1 MSDEDRDQD
10 FWQRKAPQYD
20 RVAKGLFGRPLTRVL
35 ELTANDVA
43 SGDTVLEVA
52 AGTGL
57 ITAVIA
63 PRVRRV
69 VATDY
74 ADNMLAILRERM
86 KAAGISNVEPAR
98 RNIYDLGYPAAS
110 FDIVVA
116 GNVLHLV
123 PDLERALDALR
134 HVLRPGGKLI
144 APTFVHDETRL
155 SWVVSRLLVTLL
167 GQPMSRRFTATSL
180 RQALEQRGFRVTRAE
195 TIPGLIPVAYVESTA
210 TAAGAV

>member
-1 MSDEDRDQD
+1 
-10 FWQRKAPQYD
+10 
-20 RVAKGLFGRPLTRVL
+20 
-35 ELTANDVA
+35 
-43 SGDTVLEVA
+43 
-52 AGTGL
+52 
-57 ITAVIA
+57 
-63 PRVRRV
+63 
-69 VATDY
+69 
-74 ADNMLAILRERM
+74 M
-86 KAAGISNVEPAR
+86 KTAGISNVESAR

-134 HVLRPGGKLI
+134 YVLRPGGKLI

-195 TIPGLIPVAYVESTA
+195 TIPGVIPVAYVESTA
-210 TAAGAV
+210 TAAGDV

>member
-1 MSDEDRDQD
+1 MRDEDRDQD

-35 ELTANDVA
+35 ELTANGVA
-43 SGDTVLEVA
+43 SGDNVLEVA

-86 KAAGISNVEPAR
+86 KTAGISNVDSAR

-123 PDLERALDALR
+123 SDLERALDALH

-180 RQALEQRGFRVTRAE
+180 RQALDQRGFRVTRAE

-210 TAAGAV
+210 TAAGDV

>member
-1 MSDEDRDQD
+1 MSDEDRDQA

-35 ELTANDVA
+35 ELTANGVA
-43 SGDTVLEVA
+43 SSDTVLEVA

-86 KAAGISNVEPAR
+86 KTAGISNVESAR
-98 RNIYDLGYPAAS
+98 RNIYNLGYPAAS

-123 PDLERALDALR
+123 PDLERALDALH

-155 SWVVSRLLVTLL
+155 SWVVSRLLVTVL
-167 GQPMSRRFTATSL
+167 GQPMSRRLTATSL

-210 TAAGAV
+210 TAPGDV

>member
-1 MSDEDRDQD
+1 MRDEDRDQD

-20 RVAKGLFGRPLTRVL
+20 RVARGLFGRPLTRVL
-35 ELTANDVA
+35 ELTANGVA

-86 KAAGISNVEPAR
+86 KSAGISNVESAR

-123 PDLERALDALR
+123 PDLERALDVLR

-195 TIPGLIPVAYVESTA
+195 TIPGLIPLAYVESTA